1 MRSFIVAA
9 FSLLSL
15 GAIAQPLEVE
25 KRATAC
31 MTNSQA
37 AKVAQ
42 NFRALIH
49 EEFNTTLAKTALTK
63 DFTDYSDSVIT
74 LIDSGCTGPVALTTA
89 TFNSRAEF
97 IAGQSSQ
104 PPIPFKILNMWHTC
118 STVIIRW
125 RASAPGTISGTQE
138 PVTGIIVLETQPSR
152 NKNAEQPFRIQTV
165 FSEFNSGAWLYDLG
179 VFVPSNCSATAKRSL
194 STIPFMGML

>member
-9 FSLLSL
+9 VSLLSL
-15 GAIAQPLEVE
+15 GAIAQPLEE
-25 KRATAC
+25 RATAC
-31 MTNSQA
+31 MTGAQA

-49 EEFNTTLAKTALTK
+49 ETFNETLAKTAMTK

-74 LIDSGCTGPVALTTA
+74 LIDSGCSGPVALTTA
-89 TFNSRAEF
+89 TFTSRAAF
-97 IAGQSSQ
+97 IQGQSGQ
-104 PPIPFKILNMWHTC
+104 PPIPFKILNLWHTC

-125 RASAPGTISGTQE
+125 RASAPGTISTTQE
-138 PVTGIIVLETQPSR
+138 PVTGIIVLETQPNR
-152 NKNAEQPFRIQTV
+152 NKASDQPFLIQTV

-179 VFVPSNCSATAKRSL
+179 VFVPTNCTATSKRSL
-194 STIPFMGML
+194 ETVPFMGML